1 MGAATGRHGDQA
13 LNAIQQRIQKPTDTT
28 APHGH
33 VLSVPF
39 PHPLLSVVAVTGR
52 IEAAQGRRRLDHR
65 VDAERPGGVTTQS
78 LVTSR
83 GPTGLQPVFRSR
95 RRFQPVPGSVHAPPA
110 RAVSDDKLMKHDVTR
125 QPEQRLRRP
134 RRGCRLRTNKAQP
147 QINTDDSDR
156 SVYDLCFSYQRDVS
170 SQPDRPAGC
179 RTYKTNENP
188 CFCCSIRVH
197 LCPSVARASILGASY

>member
-83 GPTGLQPVFRSR
+83 GPTGLQPVFRCR
-95 RRFQPVPGSVHAPPA
+95 RRVEPVPRGAGMVDGVWPQAIPLFITVSGRIHQPMASHTRNPVKVSIIGCHGGESAP
-110 RAVSDDKLMKHDVTR
+110 LHD
-125 QPEQRLRRP
+125 
-134 RRGCRLRTNKAQP
+134 C
-147 QINTDDSDR
+147 
-156 SVYDLCFSYQRDVS
+156 
-170 SQPDRPAGC
+170 
-179 RTYKTNENP
+179 
-188 CFCCSIRVH
+188 
-197 LCPSVARASILGASY
+197 